1 MSVDID
7 KINAIEKL
15 LLQVGKKTVQKAV
28 MFKND
33 KQDIEDIEDC
43 LKLIGKIQAR
53 HLKIDN

>member
-33 KQDIEDIEDC
+33 NQDIKDIEDC
-43 LKLIGKIQAR
+43 LNLISKIQAR
-53 HLKIDN
+53 HFKNEN